1 MTRYLLRRL
10 PSAAVVLVLASM
22 AVFGII
28 RLVPGDPAATL
39 AGPDATPESLA
50 QIRADLG
57 LDQPV
62 WTQYVDWVQ
71 SVLTLD
77 LGRSY
82 RVGGEVSDLLADAAV
97 NTLALTGF
105 ALLLAIVMA
114 LTLSLVTVIVNKP
127 WLDAFVAGLN
137 TLAVAVPTFVT
148 GLVLILLLAV
158 LVRVFPAGGTPP
170 DGFLA
175 RPDIS
180 VQYLLLPGLCLAL
193 PAAAAL
199 SRFLTDALET
209 QLEQPYVMTARAL
222 GISRR
227 RIVWT
232 QALRNALPAAVAVLG
247 LQVGTLLGG
256 AVLVEAVF
264 AWPGLGQLVE
274 RAISSRD
281 YPLVQVLLLL
291 SVVVFIVTQ
300 LLSDVVHAWLDPRI
314 RLGGAA

>member
-105 ALLLAIVMA
+105 ALLLADRDGA
-114 LTLSLVTVIVNKP
+114 DP
-127 WLDAFVAGLN
+127 QPRHRHRQQ
-137 TLAVAVPTFVT
+137 AVARR
-148 GLVLILLLAV
+148 ASW
-158 LVRVFPAGGTPP
+158 PASTRWRSPC
-170 DGFLA
+170 
-175 RPDIS
+175 RPS
-180 VQYLLLPGLCLAL
+180 
-193 PAAAAL
+193 
-199 SRFLTDALET
+199 
-209 QLEQPYVMTARAL
+209 
-222 GISRR
+222 
-227 RIVWT
+227 
-232 QALRNALPAAVAVLG
+232 
-247 LQVGTLLGG
+247 
-256 AVLVEAVF
+256 
-264 AWPGLGQLVE
+264 
-274 RAISSRD
+274 
-281 YPLVQVLLLL
+281 
-291 SVVVFIVTQ
+291 
-300 LLSDVVHAWLDPRI
+300 
-314 RLGGAA
+314 

>member
-22 AVFGII
+22 AIFGII

-127 WLDAFVAGLN
+127 WLDALRGRPQHPRGGRADLRDRAG
-137 TLAVAVPTFVT
+137 AGAAARGAGAGCCRP
-148 GLVLILLLAV
+148 
-158 LVRVFPAGGTPP
+158 GGTPP

-175 RPDIS
+175 RPGHLGA
-180 VQYLLLPGLCLAL
+180 VPP
-193 PAAAAL
+193 PARRSA
-199 SRFLTDALET
+199 S
-209 QLEQPYVMTARAL
+209 PC
-222 GISRR
+222 RR
-227 RIVWT
+227 R
-232 QALRNALPAAVAVLG
+232 
-247 LQVGTLLGG
+247 
-256 AVLVEAVF
+256 
-264 AWPGLGQLVE
+264 
-274 RAISSRD
+274 
-281 YPLVQVLLLL
+281 
-291 SVVVFIVTQ
+291 
-300 LLSDVVHAWLDPRI
+300 PR
-314 RLGGAA
+314 